1 MAKRRFPRYQKNLLV
16 NISSNGFDGL
26 GLIMNLSRRGVCVQS
41 PQLFDPDTRLALIMA
56 AGNELIPL
64 IGIVV
69 WSHSDSSQ
77 KAQGIKGGM
86 GIQIKRPPREYL
98 KYLAQFSRM
107 Q

>member
-1 MAKRRFPRYQKNLLV
+1 MAKRRYPRYQKNLLV

-26 GLIMNLSRRGVCVQS
+26 GLIMNVSRRGVCVQS
-41 PQLFDPDTRLALIMA
+41 PQVFDPRTRLALILA

-64 IGIVV
+64 SGIVV
-69 WSHSDSSQ
+69 WSRTDSSQ
-77 KAQGIKGGM
+77 NMHGINGGM

-98 KYLAQFSRM
+98 KYLAEFSHI